1 MQSSPELQPKHDR
14 VGDLDFAYLEIGT
27 GPLALLMHGFPD
39 TPYGWVPYM
48 EQLASDGYHAVAPFA
63 RGYAPTAVPASGFS
77 PIQGWVSDIIAF
89 GRHFKATAESGSVLI
104 GHDWGAIATY
114 GAASSVPELWGSVVT
129 ASIPPMAVTA
139 TRMGEYEQMKM
150 FWYQY
155 FFQQPTAELAVKAND
170 FAFIKNLWADW
181 SPSYDALDA
190 LVRVRAAFADGA
202 NLSAALSTYRCLYDQ
217 TKTNEYS
224 EYGFSAFMPHPQRT
238 LYLHGANDGCMYVG
252 DTDAIAAALPEG
264 SRVKVVDNAGH
275 FLQYEQ
281 PEVVGAHIRT
291 FLAG

>member
-1 MQSSPELQPKHDR
+1 VQLSSVHAY
-14 VGDLDFAYLEIGT
+14 VGDLDFAYLELGT

-48 EQLASDGYHAVAPFA
+48 QQLAAAGYHAVAPFA
-63 RGYAPTAVPASGFS
+63 RGYAPTTVPPSGLS
-77 PIQGWVSDIIAF
+77 PIQGWVADLVAF
-89 GRHFKATAESGSVLI
+89 GRHFGASAESGSVLI
-104 GHDWGAIATY
+104 GHDWGAIAAY
-114 GAASSVPELWGSVVT
+114 GAASSAPELWDSLVV

-155 FFQQPTAELAVKAND
+155 FFQQPTAELTVKAND
-170 FAFIKNLWADW
+170 FAFITNLWSDW
-181 SPSYDALDA
+181 SPGYDATEA
-190 LVRVRAAFADGA
+190 LIRVRSAFASDA
-202 NLSAALSTYRCLYDQ
+202 NLSAALSTYRCLYDPS
-217 TKTNEYS
+217 KTDEFN
-224 EYGFSAFMPHPQRT
+224 EYGFAAFMPHSQRT

-252 DTDAIAAALPEG
+252 DTAAIAAALPTG
-264 SRVKVVDNAGH
+264 SRVEVIANAGH

-281 PEVVGAHIRT
+281 PEVVGAHISA